1 MKNILT
7 VFTFIAFISFSNKLS
22 AQCTNV
28 TLASDLKTCIE
39 NGTTPITLGGD
50 IDLTGFTITRSGSA
64 QIVVNMGPFNITWT
78 GTPWNVN
85 GSATIT
91 FNSSVGS
98 VVVSNTGAGTAI
110 DPSQLNATASL
121 TAAILPIELA
131 RFSATVKGNG
141 ASNLSVVLSFAT
153 ATERNNAWFLIE
165 RSADGRVFTEIGK
178 VKGAGNASTLQQYE
192 FTDLRP
198 LQGTSYYRLKQVDF
212 DGQFSYSDLR
222 SVVIGRA
229 NALTVS
235 PSPAKDAVR
244 VQLENRLTADATWQ
258 VLDFAGRIVLS
269 GNIAAENNTVDMNV
283 STLMSGNYVLR
294 IVGTEQNVTKQFYK
308 Q

>member
-7 VFTFIAFISFSNKLS
+7 VFTFIAFISFSNRLS

-28 TLASDLKTCIE
+28 TLASNLQTCIQ

-50 IDLTGFTITRSGSA
+50 IDLTGYTITRSGSA
-64 QIVVNMGPFNITWT
+64 QIVVNMGAFNITWPDMAN
-78 GTPWNVN
+78 PWDVN

-91 FNSSVGS
+91 FNSNVGS
-98 VVVSNTGAGTAI
+98 VVVSKDTDGAFNTTGSVNT
-110 DPSQLNATASL
+110 
-121 TAAILPIELA
+121 AILPIELS

-235 PSPAKDAVR
+235 PSPAKDAVK

-294 IVGTEQNVTKQFYK
+294 IVGAEQNVTKQFYK